1 MTELKSSD
9 NLFAGIKAGA
19 TPVAPVTAAPVTV
32 PSAPAPAPE
41 AEVEEPA
48 APQISHLDMLK
59 SRARLMGVTFSNNIS
74 VEALKK
80 KIDAKL
86 SDDSQAD
93 DEVQE
98 EANLSALDAN
108 LGTVTSGVTAG
119 VTAEQIAAA
128 QAVLA
133 AAGLA
138 PAAAP
143 AKVSA
148 GAPVKSL
155 RQLQMQEQMKL
166 VRLRIT
172 NLDPK
177 KKDLPGEILTVANR
191 FIGTVRKYI
200 PYGEVTDNGW
210 HVPYCLYTM
219 MKDREFLNIKVTKN
233 NKSQEVVETRWVREF
248 SLEVLEPLT
257 QVELAR
263 LAAAQAAGNNID

>member
-1 MTELKSSD
+1 MSELKSSD
-9 NLFAGIKAGA
+9 NLFAGVLKTA
-19 TPVAPVTAAPVTV
+19 TETKTADPTPAPVAETPAPV
-32 PSAPAPAPE
+32 AE

-48 APQISHLDMLK
+48 APQVSHLDMLK
-59 SRARLMGVTFSNNIS
+59 KRARLMGINFSNNIS

-80 KIDAKL
+80 KIEAKL
-86 SDDSQAD
+86 SDENQAG
-93 DEVQE
+93 DEA
-98 EANLSALDAN
+98 EAEFEA
-108 LGTVTSGVTAG
+108 TAATGG

-138 PAAAP
+138 PATSAVGAGAGAVAKSVPTAAP
-143 AKVSA
+143 
-148 GAPVKSL
+148 KSL
-155 RQLQMQEQMKL
+155 RQAQMEEQMKL

-191 FIGTVRKYI
+191 FIGTVRKYV

-210 HVPYCLYTM
+210 HVPQCIYQML
-219 MKDREFLNIKVTKN
+219 KDREFLNIRVRKG
-233 NKSQEVVETRWVREF
+233 SRGQEIVETNWAREF
-248 SLEVLEPLT
+248 ALDVLEPLT
-257 QVELAR
+257 EVELAR